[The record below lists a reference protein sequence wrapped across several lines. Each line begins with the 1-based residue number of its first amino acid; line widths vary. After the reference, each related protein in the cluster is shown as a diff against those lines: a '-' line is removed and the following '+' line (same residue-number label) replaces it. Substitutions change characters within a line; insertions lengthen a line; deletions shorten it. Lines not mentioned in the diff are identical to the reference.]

1 MLGSQ
6 VRCRFSGSSH
16 LVTRQLS
23 SLLVEPEAVCPEK
36 GASTASIICRYFS
49 DILFTTM
56 LRIRKVSGEEL
67 TIALEEDLVPDV
79 RALKRRLSLLYG
91 LPPRFGQRLLL
102 HGTVLEDT
110 ATLYSGMELE
120 LAMLPFISN
129 VSPDEV
135 QEFTAAAGA
144 GDFDK
149 VREENETNIRP
160 PHREQTMQRRG
171 LDFEAEILRSVP

>member
-1 MLGSQ
+1 
-6 VRCRFSGSSH
+6 
-16 LVTRQLS
+16 
-23 SLLVEPEAVCPEK
+23 
-36 GASTASIICRYFS
+36 
-49 DILFTTM
+49 M
-56 LRIRKVSGEEL
+56 LRIRRLSGQEL
-67 TIALEEDLVPDV
+67 TITTEEDLVPDV
-79 RALKRRLSLLYG
+79 RALKRHLHRLYG

-110 ATLYSGMELE
+110 ATLYPGMELE
-120 LAMLPFISN
+120 LVMLPFVSS

-135 QEFTAAAGA
+135 QELTAAAGA

-149 VREENETNIRP
+149 VRAENVTNIRP